1 MPNCS
6 YLMLK
11 LNHPQ
16 HKLNHPHSTANI
28 SIDDALDVNQ
38 LQPSP
43 SRRRSSA
50 SSSAKLQDTKHVNF
64 SKQNIV
70 YEDDTPNLRASLSL
84 QKDKEAIRSSATIDS
99 NATVGSNTRVPRDA
113 DDFFNEEEIESNR
126 EWKVVAG
133 KSAFVLFHD
142 VNSCVQYK
150 VSTTWL
156 FYLTVVCLY
165 LLPLY
170 IICTNRS
177 YYLLYLTLFQLG

>member
-11 LNHPQ
+11 LNHSP
-16 HKLNHPHSTANI
+16 SIANI

-50 SSSAKLQDTKHVNF
+50 SSAQLQDTKKVNF
-64 SKQNIV
+64 SNQNIV

-84 QKDKEAIRSSATIDS
+84 HKDKEAIRSSATIDS

-133 KSAFVLFHD
+133 KSALVLFYH
-142 VNSCVQYK
+142 VHAGVQYK
-150 VSTTWL
+150 GSTT
-156 FYLTVVCLY
+156 
-165 LLPLY
+165 
-170 IICTNRS
+170 
-177 YYLLYLTLFQLG
+177 

>member
-11 LNHPQ
+11 LNTHPQ
-16 HKLNHPHSTANI
+16 HKLNHPYSTANI

-50 SSSAKLQDTKHVNF
+50 SSSAKLQDTKHVYF
-64 SKQNIV
+64 SNQNIV
-70 YEDDTPNLRASLSL
+70 YEDDTPLRDSLSL
-84 QKDKEAIRSSATIDS
+84 HKNKEANKSSATIDS
-99 NATVGSNTRVPRDA
+99 NATISSNTRVPRDA

-133 KSAFVLFHD
+133 KSALVLFYLI
-142 VNSCVQYK
+142 NSCVQYE
-150 VSTTWL
+150 V
-156 FYLTVVCLY
+156 FE
-165 LLPLY
+165 
-170 IICTNRS
+170 I
-177 YYLLYLTLFQLG
+177 

>member
-1 MPNCS
+1 MYRLNDS
-6 YLMLK
+6 HLMLK
-11 LNHPQ
+11 LNH
-16 HKLNHPHSTANI
+16 HPLKANI

-50 SSSAKLQDTKHVNF
+50 SSSAKLHETKHVNF
-64 SKQNIV
+64 SNQNIV

-84 QKDKEAIRSSATIDS
+84 HKDKEANKSSATIDS

-133 KSAFVLFHD
+133 KSELVLFCI
-142 VNSCVQYK
+142 VNSCVQYE
-150 VSTTWL
+150 VL
-156 FYLTVVCLY
+156 VF
-165 LLPLY
+165 
-170 IICTNRS
+170 
-177 YYLLYLTLFQLG
+177 